1 MSFTLCPAL
10 IRGYASRQ
18 EAAEK
23 ARAAAS
29 LAAERLKEYVAG
41 LAATQ
46 PVITPVEGATSTE
59 DAAPPGDGDATL
71 PGMPVT
77 SLTEI
82 AEANLSNG
90 GVTPATATLLAAPVV
105 V

>member
-1 MSFTLCPAL
+1 M
-10 IRGYASRQ
+10 YASRQ

-29 LAAERLKEYVAG
+29 LAAERLKEYVAS

-46 PVITPVEGATSTE
+46 PVIAPAEGAISAE
-59 DAAPPGDGDATL
+59 EAAPPEGN
-71 PGMPVT
+71 PVT
-77 SLTEI
+77 VSVVDGTSL
-82 AEANLSNG
+82 AGMAQANHLDSA
-90 GVTPATATLLAAPVV
+90 VIPAPAPLAAPVV